1 MSLMEN
7 NLFVHFCW
15 VLLKYFLSWKVKNC
29 LRSVQDKS
37 IISFHETYVAS
48 SLFLNKLLCKQ
59 VRQQVFHFN
68 ICPFEDDRVVCSK
81 RNWWEILQVWN
92 PNERWT
98 KYFRTRNHLLHDK
111 PQKIVNYFID
121 IVQLLCTV
129 YLVNIIIFIIRIQGK
144 AWLGNVCI
152 NT

>member
-59 VRQQVFHFN
+59 VRQQVFDFN
-68 ICPFEDDRVVCSK
+68 ICPFEDDRVVCFQCAVRGTGDEK
-81 RNWWEILQVWN
+81 KTMNKILQD
-92 PNERWT
+92 T
-98 KYFRTRNHLLHDK
+98 QSFA
-111 PQKIVNYFID
+111 
-121 IVQLLCTV
+121 
-129 YLVNIIIFIIRIQGK
+129 
-144 AWLGNVCI
+144 AWQATENSKLFYWHSSVTMYSLFSQHHNFYH
-152 NT
+152 